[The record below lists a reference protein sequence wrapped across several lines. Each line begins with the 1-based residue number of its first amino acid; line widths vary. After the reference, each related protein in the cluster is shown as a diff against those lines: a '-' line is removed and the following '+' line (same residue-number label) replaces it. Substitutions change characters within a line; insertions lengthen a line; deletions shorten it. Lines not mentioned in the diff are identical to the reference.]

1 MIPPIVCFVSTLLG
15 MLIGAFAMGY
25 YKDMKSD
32 AALETAV
39 NASDGRWRVS
49 MSKLVAYLLGLG
61 YETRIDN
68 DVFQVDAPGERFL
81 ISMPIRRFDPTA
93 LMESLA
99 DLPPAREWLDHREGA
114 EDDYEDPPVE
124 PNPPVEPPAPTETST
139 AAPPA
144 PPATSS
150 DPA

>member
-32 AALETAV
+32 AALETALD
-39 NASDGRWRVS
+39 ASDGRWRVS

-61 YETRIDN
+61 YETKIED
-68 DVFQVDAPGERFL
+68 DVFIVDATNDNYL
-81 ISMPIRRFDPTA
+81 IDMPIRRFDPAA
-93 LMESLA
+93 LQEALK
-99 DLPPAREWLDHREGA
+99 DLPPACDWVAHREGGL
-114 EDDYEDPPVE
+114 EYPE

>member
-25 YKDMKSD
+25 YLEMKSD
-32 AALETAV
+32 ELDQALNT
-39 NASDGRWRVS
+39 SDGRWRVS

-61 YETRIDN
+61 YETKIEG
-68 DVFQVDAPGERFL
+68 DVFEVDAPEDHYL
-81 ISMPIRRFDPTA
+81 ISMPVRRFDPDA
-93 LMESLA
+93 LREALA
-99 DLPPAREWLDHREGA
+99 DLPPAREWVDHREGG
-114 EDDYEDPPVE
+114 EPDYPESAPPDPLYY
-124 PNPPVEPPAPTETST
+124 NDPATTETST